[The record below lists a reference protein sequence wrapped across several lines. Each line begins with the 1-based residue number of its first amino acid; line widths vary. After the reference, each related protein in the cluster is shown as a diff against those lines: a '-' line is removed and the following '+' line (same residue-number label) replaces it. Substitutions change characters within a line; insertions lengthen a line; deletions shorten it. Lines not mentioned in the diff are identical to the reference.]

1 MDEKTKI
8 VTLSDAQLKIGKAF
22 LPLAD
27 TTELGEMFP
36 TEDIGAGTAVPPI
49 SELPPVEVKT
59 EEKIVMEPKAAIEA
73 IKALIAAEEIDK
85 AVKKQ
90 GEEMIAS
97 LEELIKAQEAA
108 QEFLDK
114 NKLKE
119 VPPTEAKTE
128 A

>member
-1 MDEKTKI
+1 MDKKETKI
-8 VTLSDAQLKIGKAF
+8 VQLSDAQMKIGKAF

-27 TTELGEMFP
+27 ATELGEMFP
-36 TEDIGAGTAVPPI
+36 AEDIGAGTAVPPV
-49 SELPPVEVKT
+49 SELPPVEVKK
-59 EEKIVMEPKAAIEA
+59 EEKIVMDPKAAVEA
-73 IKALIAAEEIDK
+73 IKALIAAEDIDK

-114 NKLKE
+114 NKPKE
-119 VPPTEAKTE
+119 VPPTLS
-128 A
+128 